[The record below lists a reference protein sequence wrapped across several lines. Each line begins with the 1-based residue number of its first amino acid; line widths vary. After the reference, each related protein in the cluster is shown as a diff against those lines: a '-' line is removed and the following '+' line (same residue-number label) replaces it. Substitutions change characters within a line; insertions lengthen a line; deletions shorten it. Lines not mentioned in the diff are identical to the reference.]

1 MSSDTIL
8 VALAVAVVVHEAGH
22 AITATVLGYPVR
34 PVLTWH
40 GPGIRWGSD
49 AVTSPDR
56 HRALVAS
63 GGLAATFAL
72 MIGAMLTGAWLIAAV
87 NADLLIWNTIL
98 PNSDGRHAWK
108 ALR

>member
-1 MSSDTIL
+1 MSGDAIL
-8 VALAVAVVVHEAGH
+8 LALAVGLVVHEAGH
-22 AITATVLGYPVR
+22 AITATMLGYPVR

-49 AVTSPDR
+49 TVTSPDR

-63 GGLAATFAL
+63 GGLAATVAL
-72 MIGAMLTGAWLIAAV
+72 MVGAMLTGAWLLAAV
-87 NADLLIWNTIL
+87 NVDLLVWNLVL
-98 PNSDGRHAWK
+98 PSSDGRHAWK

>member
-1 MSSDTIL
+1 MSGDTIL
-8 VALAVAVVVHEAGH
+8 IALAAGVVVHEAGH

-63 GGLAATFAL
+63 GGLIASLAFGVCAL
-72 MIGAMLTGAWLIAAV
+72 LVGSWLLSAV
-87 NADLLIWNTIL
+87 SFELVFWNTVL

>member
-1 MSSDTIL
+1 VIELSAL
-8 VALAVAVVVHEAGH
+8 VVAAVIVHEAGH
-22 AITATVLGYPVR
+22 AITATALGYPVR
-34 PVLTWH
+34 PVITWH
-40 GPGIRWGSD
+40 GPGIAWGSD

-72 MIGAMLTGAWLIAAV
+72 MVGAMITGAWLLAAINV
-87 NADLLIWNTIL
+87 DLLFWNLIL
-98 PNSDGRHAWK
+98 PRSDGRHAWR

>member
-1 MSSDTIL
+1 MTTL
-8 VALAVAVVVHEAGH
+8 LAVLIAIVAHEAGH

-49 AVTSPDR
+49 AVMSSDR

-72 MIGAMLTGAWLIAAV
+72 MVGAMLTGAWLLAAV
-87 NADLLIWNTIL
+87 NVDLLVWNLML

>member
-1 MSSDTIL
+1 MSGDAIL
-8 VALAVAVVVHEAGH
+8 LALAIAFVVHEAGH
-22 AITATVLGYPVR
+22 AITATVLGYPIR

-63 GGLAATFAL
+63 GGLIASLTAGACAL
-72 MIGAMLTGAWLIAAV
+72 LVGWWLLAAV
-87 NADLLIWNTIL
+87 SFELVLWNTIL

>member
-1 MSSDTIL
+1 MSGNAIL
-8 VALAVAVVVHEAGH
+8 LALAVAIVVHEGGH
-22 AITATVLGYPVR
+22 AITAAVLGYPIR

-63 GGLAATFAL
+63 GGLIASLAVAL
-72 MIGAMLTGAWLIAAV
+72 CALLVGWWLLTAV
-87 NADLLIWNTIL
+87 SFELVFWNTIL
-98 PNSDGRHAWK
+98 PHSDGRHAWK